1 MEAFFSTVKTEL
13 GDRFETGDEATRA
26 LFEHVEAFFNS
37 ALAPFQR
44 SAARVRLSSSNDR
57 NRRRRAHDNM

>member
-26 LFEHVEAFFNS
+26 LFEYVEAFYNS
-37 ALAPFQR
+37 ALAPFSTVGCASPAVFEQR
-44 SAARVRLSSSNDR
+44 AQSTQTSAR
-57 NRRRRAHDNM
+57 